1 MRRADHVLSGAPA
14 PSDAPALS
22 GATALPSA
30 PALSG
35 APALRVK
42 FTEQQVH
49 IFNAL
54 FLCAPWAATR
64 RPGPSELYPLFV
76 FARAVPTVIESAPDS
91 HQFFCPTKVFEY
103 E

>member
-1 MRRADHVLSGAPA
+1 MPLFSFFAVAILAAAPA
-14 PSDAPALS
+14 FGVVATNVSTHETQLLRELGETPALS
-22 GATALPSA
+22 VAL
-30 PALSG
+30 ALSG

-64 RPGPSELYPLFV
+64 RPGPSELYSSLV
-76 FARAVPTVIESAPDS
+76 FARAVPTGI
-91 HQFFCPTKVFEY
+91 T
-103 E
+103 